1 MNAQEQLAASIA
13 LDRSGLR
20 FLKPIRDGAK
30 IVGWETVAPGA
41 VLGRILAAFGWRVEL
56 VGRGEEAHVPLPT
69 TTVALLY
76 RHLTL
81 VR

>member
-1 MNAQEQLAASIA
+1 
-13 LDRSGLR
+13 
-20 FLKPIRDGAK
+20 
-30 IVGWETVAPGA
+30 VAPGA